1 MTYLVTTDAAMERGV
16 QLGRYC
22 QHCGCEFATET
33 GAKAS
38 CTTCN
43 NERSEAGL
51 PPHANVRPRE
61 DELNV
66 AAIINH
72 ARKRKAR
79 RASNGLG

>member
-1 MTYLVTTDAAMERGV
+1 MTHLVTVDRAMQRGV
-16 QLGRYC
+16 AMGRYC

-43 NERSEAGL
+43 NERVEANL
-51 PPHANVRPRE
+51 PPHSNVRPRE

-66 AAIINH
+66 AAHMNQ
-72 ARKRKAR
+72 ARKRRERKQ
-79 RASNGLG
+79 SNG

>member
-1 MTYLVTTDAAMERGV
+1 MTYRVTVDRAMERGV
-16 QLGRYC
+16 AMGRYC
-22 QHCGCEFATET
+22 QHCGCEFATEI

-51 PPHANVRPRE
+51 PAHSNVRPRE

-66 AAIINH
+66 AAIINA
-72 ARKRKAR
+72 ARKRKAKR
-79 RASNGLG
+79 NA

>member
-1 MTYLVTTDAAMERGV
+1 MTYRVTVDRAMERGV
-16 QLGRYC
+16 AMGRYC
-22 QHCGCEFATET
+22 QHCGAEFSTET

-43 NERSEAGL
+43 NERREAGL
-51 PPHANVRPRE
+51 PAHTNVRPRE

-72 ARKRKAR
+72 ARKRKAKR
-79 RASNGLG
+79 NAQ